1 MGFSSGRGG
10 ELRQNPSFSRL
21 INLFLFPLGLSR
33 PGCGDFRRGK
43 EKKKSRFLLRLKS
56 RHVLREKYSG
66 FSKAPKSR
74 NGGGV
79 RHCFQGC
86 RFASFVR
93 GWAGRAGSW
102 QASPTQAGGRRRS
115 STLFFRGHV
124 SAEPRKLEPV
134 LKIMTSYA
142 FADCTREARGA
153 ARHFSGQVR
162 GRLCPTRARER
173 GAEPREGGGG
183 RARQSHPRGRGARD
197 PPPLLPAG
205 GRGARP
211 RGAESG

>member
-1 MGFSSGRGG
+1 MWRIS
-10 ELRQNPSFSRL
+10 
-21 INLFLFPLGLSR
+21 
-33 PGCGDFRRGK
+33 RGK
-43 EKKKSRFLLRLKS
+43 KKKKSRFLLRLKG

-93 GWAGRAGSW
+93 GWRHCFQGCRFASFVGGWAGRAGSW
-102 QASPTQAGGRRRS
+102 EASPTQAGGRRRS
-115 STLFFRGHV
+115 STLFFRGPV

-134 LKIMTSYA
+134 LKIMTSSHA
-142 FADCTREARGA
+142 GSARG
-153 ARHFSGQVR
+153 RPTLLRSGQGQAVPGAR
-162 GRLCPTRARER
+162 SGTRR
-173 GAEPREGGGG
+173 GATGRQRRESKAVASS
-183 RARQSHPRGRGARD
+183 RAGSAR